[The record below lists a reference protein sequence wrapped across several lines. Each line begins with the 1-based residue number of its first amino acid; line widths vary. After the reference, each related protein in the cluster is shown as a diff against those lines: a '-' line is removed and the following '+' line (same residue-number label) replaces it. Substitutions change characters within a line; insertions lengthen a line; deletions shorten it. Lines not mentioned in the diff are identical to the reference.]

1 VGEARTDVL
10 VPNRRPGRAAGRV
23 GRIKESWAKSGLANF
38 EARTLG
44 SAGCKVE
51 RPHRGESRGTRA
63 RADSSSER
71 LLAACDDNEE
81 QMASVQRML
90 DERDREEVGAWT
102 KQDIDLDPAEQELL
116 FPRQQGSSP
125 GRGRRVS

>member
-1 VGEARTDVL
+1 M
-10 VPNRRPGRAAGRV
+10 
-23 GRIKESWAKSGLANF
+23 
-38 EARTLG
+38 
-44 SAGCKVE
+44 
-51 RPHRGESRGTRA
+51 TRA
-63 RADSSSER
+63 RADSSSEQ
-71 LLAACDDNEE
+71 LLSACDDNEE

-116 FPRQQGSSP
+116 FPRQQGSPP